1 MEKKKNKWF
10 SFTIFKE
17 SFKSNYISLSIVGIG
32 NALIALVVILILST
46 LSLNTTKQSMLNMFN
61 TANMEHSLK
70 QASVGAYIAF
80 EGSIEAH
87 ETYLPEAEK
96 YLFLAYEGTSGAI
109 DLLNGDYNVEIRIIE
124 GAYNLAFLT
133 SSAETDDEKH
143 EEAKASTLSTLDT
156 ILNLGEMSENE
167 KSLVNSYVTVYLDNA
182 YADPS
187 LTSEELI
194 EQSLYDVV
202 ENYLNDNLGGLIFT
216 IDDFKTYIKDV
227 QEEVNADSSNKD
239 QIIKENISE
248 MISSF
253 LPDYSEIIDL
263 TISTLLDGYLEN
275 QSAYE
280 NNEILEGEELG
291 YKDQVY
297 YSVIEN
303 LIKSI
308 IDTTLVYEFL
318 PDFEVN
324 YVTNELGEPIYYEEK
339 EVNGVN
345 QKVEVV
351 ITSMEDRDKLIPVK
365 ENMGLYS
372 NLLEKMYKEILT
384 GEPYSEEEF
393 AKAQEE
399 ANEYFDVFMPKI
411 YEFYKEFVNNK
422 RIYIDEASGEI
433 NKDYLRSKVGNL
445 IYSYAQEIIPGF
457 FDVDNLSEI
466 NKETIG
472 LDGEEL
478 LNKAYD
484 YSISAI
490 AIFEDEQEKELNE
503 GRNIIDAMKI
513 SLNRASSSLIDELPA
528 DISYK
533 LNDLA
538 SRNLYGLVVGVIL
551 FSIAGLLLPIV
562 YSILTAN
569 SLVAQQVESGSLAFT
584 LSAPI
589 KRKTIIISKALYM
602 IFAITSMYL
611 LLFIFSLIARE
622 IGIAIGGV
630 DFIESL
636 TVQDLLLY
644 TLGSYLVSLAISGI
658 CFLSSSVFNKTKY
671 AIGVGGGISVFFL
684 VSSILGLFGS
694 EVMPLALR
702 IDSMNFFNFLTI
714 IRLFDV
720 QSILDGTTTFYF
732 LLIPLIVISVVTYV
746 VGCVVFTK
754 KDLPL

>member
-17 SFKSNYISLSIVGIG
+17 SFKSNFISLSIVGIG

-109 DLLNGDYNVEIRIIE
+109 DLLNGDYNVEIRGIKLVYD
-124 GAYNLAFLT
+124 AAFLT

-156 ILNLGEMSENE
+156 ILNLGEMSESE

-227 QEEVNADSSNKD
+227 QGEVNADSSNKD

-275 QSAYE
+275 QTAYE

-324 YVTNELGEPIYYEEK
+324 YVTNELGEPIYYEGK

-351 ITSMEDRDKLIPVK
+351 ITSVEDRDKLVPVK
-365 ENMGLYS
+365 ENMGLCS
-372 NLLEKMYKEILT
+372 NLLEKMNKEILT

-399 ANEYFDVFMPKI
+399 ANEYFDIFMPKI

-422 RIYIDEASGEI
+422 EIYIDEASGEI

-457 FDVDNLSEI
+457 FNVENLSEI

-490 AIFEDEQEKELNE
+490 AIFEDEQEKEMNE

-602 IFAITSMYL
+602 VFAITSMYL

-636 TVQDLLLY
+636 KVQDLLLY

>member
-96 YLFLAYEGTSGAI
+96 YLFLVYEGTSGAI
-109 DLLNGDYNVEIRIIE
+109 DLLNGDYNSEIRIIE
-124 GAYNLAFLT
+124 GVYNLAFFT

-143 EEAKASTLSTLDT
+143 EEAKANTLSTLDT
-156 ILNLGEMSENE
+156 ILNLGQMSENE

-275 QSAYE
+275 QTAYE

-297 YSVIEN
+297 YSIIEN

-351 ITSMEDRDKLIPVK
+351 ITSIEDRDKLVPVK

-372 NLLEKMYKEILT
+372 NLLEKMNKEILT

-399 ANEYFDVFMPKI
+399 ANEYFDIFMPKI
-411 YEFYKEFVNNK
+411 YEFYKEFVSNK
-422 RIYIDEASGEI
+422 WIYIDEASGEI

-490 AIFEDEQEKELNE
+490 AIFEDEQEKEMNG
-503 GRNIIDAMKI
+503 GRNMIDAMKI

-602 IFAITSMYL
+602 VFAITSMYL

-636 TVQDLLLY
+636 KVQDLLLY

>member
-17 SFKSNYISLSIVGIG
+17 SFKSNFISLSIVGIG

-70 QASVGAYIAF
+70 QASVGTYIAF

-109 DLLNGDYNVEIRIIE
+109 DLLNGDYNPEIRGIKLVYD
-124 GAYNLAFLT
+124 AAFLT

-156 ILNLGEMSENE
+156 FLNLGEMSESE

-253 LPDYSEIIDL
+253 LPDYSEIINL

-351 ITSMEDRDKLIPVK
+351 ITSTEDRDKLVPVK

-372 NLLEKMYKEILT
+372 NLLEKMNKEILT

-399 ANEYFDVFMPKI
+399 ANEYFDIFMPKI

-422 RIYIDEASGEI
+422 EIYIDEASGEI
-433 NKDYLRSKVGNL
+433 NKDYLRTKVGNL

-457 FDVDNLSEI
+457 FDVENLSEI

-490 AIFEDEQEKELNE
+490 AIFEDEQEKEMNE

-602 IFAITSMYL
+602 VFAITSMYL

-636 TVQDLLLY
+636 KVQDLLLY

-714 IRLFDV
+714 ICLFDV

>member
-17 SFKSNYISLSIVGIG
+17 SFKSNFISLSIVGIG

-109 DLLNGDYNVEIRIIE
+109 DLLNGDYNVEIRGIE
-124 GAYNLAFLT
+124 VAYNLAFLT

-156 ILNLGEMSENE
+156 ILNLGEMSESE
-167 KSLVNSYVTVYLDNA
+167 KSLVNSYVIVYLDNA

-187 LTSEELI
+187 LTREELI

-227 QEEVNADSSNKD
+227 QEEVNANSSNKD

-248 MISSF
+248 IISSF

-275 QSAYE
+275 QTAYE

-351 ITSMEDRDKLIPVK
+351 ITSMEDRDKLVPVK

-372 NLLEKMYKEILT
+372 NLLEKMNKEILT

-399 ANEYFDVFMPKI
+399 ANEYFDIFMPKI

-422 RIYIDEASGEI
+422 GIYIDEASGEI

-490 AIFEDEQEKELNE
+490 AIFEDEQEKEMNE

-602 IFAITSMYL
+602 VFAITSMYL

-636 TVQDLLLY
+636 KVQDLLLY

>member
-1 MEKKKNKWF
+1 MEKRKNKWF

-17 SFKSNYISLSIVGIG
+17 SFKSNFISLSIVGIG

-87 ETYLPEAEK
+87 ERYLPEAEK

-109 DLLNGDYNVEIRIIE
+109 DLLNGDYNSEIRVIE
-124 GAYNLAFLT
+124 AAYNLAFLT

-143 EEAKASTLSTLDT
+143 EEAKAKTLSTLDT

-167 KSLVNSYVTVYLDNA
+167 KSLVNSYVTIYLDNA
-182 YADPS
+182 YADSS

-202 ENYLNDNLGGLIFT
+202 ENYLNDNLGGLVFT
-216 IDDFKTYIKDV
+216 IDDFKTYIKEV

-239 QIIKENISE
+239 QIIKDNINE

-263 TISTLLDGYLEN
+263 TISTLLDGYLAN

-280 NNEILEGEELG
+280 NNEVLEGEELG
-291 YKDQVY
+291 YKDQIY

-339 EVNGVN
+339 EVNGVT

-351 ITSMEDRDKLIPVK
+351 ITSLEDRDKLVPVK

-372 NLLEKMYKEILT
+372 NLLEKMNKEILT

-399 ANEYFDVFMPKI
+399 ANEYFDIFMPKI
-411 YEFYKEFVNNK
+411 YEFYKEFVSNK
-422 RIYIDEASGEI
+422 GIYIDEASGEI
-433 NKDYLRSKVGNL
+433 NKDYLRSKVGNM

-490 AIFEDEQEKELNE
+490 AIFEDEQAKEMNE

-569 SLVAQQVESGSLAFT
+569 SLVAQQIESGSLAFT

-602 IFAITSMYL
+602 VFAITSMYL

-630 DFIESL
+630 DFVESL
-636 TVQDLLLY
+636 KVQDLLLY
-644 TLGSYLVSLAISGI
+644 TLGSYLVSLAISGV

-720 QSILDGTTTFYF
+720 QSILDGTTTFYY
-732 LLIPLIVISVVTYV
+732 LLIPLIAISVVTYV

>member
-109 DLLNGDYNVEIRIIE
+109 DLLNGDYNVEIRGIE
-124 GAYNLAFLT
+124 VAYNLAFLT

-156 ILNLGEMSENE
+156 ILNLEQMSENE
-167 KSLVNSYVTVYLDNA
+167 KSFVNSYVTVYLDNA

-187 LTSEELI
+187 LTREELI

-253 LPDYSEIIDL
+253 IPDYSEIIDL

-275 QSAYE
+275 QTAYE

-351 ITSMEDRDKLIPVK
+351 ITSVEDRDKLVPVK

-372 NLLEKMYKEILT
+372 NLLEKMNKEILT

-399 ANEYFDVFMPKI
+399 ANEYFDIFMPKI
-411 YEFYKEFVNNK
+411 YEFYNEFVNNK
-422 RIYIDEASGEI
+422 GIYIDEASGEI
-433 NKDYLRSKVGNL
+433 NKDYLRSKVSNL

-490 AIFEDEQEKELNE
+490 AIFEDEQEKEMNE
-503 GRNIIDAMKI
+503 GRNIIDAIKI

-602 IFAITSMYL
+602 VFAITSMYL

-636 TVQDLLLY
+636 KVQDLLLY

>member
-109 DLLNGDYNVEIRIIE
+109 DLLNGDYNSEIRIIE
-124 GAYNLAFLT
+124 GAYNLAFFT

-156 ILNLGEMSENE
+156 ILSLGEMSENE
-167 KSLVNSYVTVYLDNA
+167 KSFVNSYVTVYLDNA

-351 ITSMEDRDKLIPVK
+351 ITSMEDRDKLVPVK

-372 NLLEKMYKEILT
+372 NLLEKMNKEILT

-399 ANEYFDVFMPKI
+399 ANEYFDIFMPKI

-422 RIYIDEASGEI
+422 GIYID
-433 NKDYLRSKVGNL
+433 
-445 IYSYAQEIIPGF
+445 
-457 FDVDNLSEI
+457 
-466 NKETIG
+466 
-472 LDGEEL
+472 
-478 LNKAYD
+478 
-484 YSISAI
+484 
-490 AIFEDEQEKELNE
+490 
-503 GRNIIDAMKI
+503 
-513 SLNRASSSLIDELPA
+513 
-528 DISYK
+528 
-533 LNDLA
+533 
-538 SRNLYGLVVGVIL
+538 
-551 FSIAGLLLPIV
+551 
-562 YSILTAN
+562 
-569 SLVAQQVESGSLAFT
+569 
-584 LSAPI
+584 
-589 KRKTIIISKALYM
+589 
-602 IFAITSMYL
+602 
-611 LLFIFSLIARE
+611 
-622 IGIAIGGV
+622 
-630 DFIESL
+630 
-636 TVQDLLLY
+636 
-644 TLGSYLVSLAISGI
+644 
-658 CFLSSSVFNKTKY
+658 
-671 AIGVGGGISVFFL
+671 
-684 VSSILGLFGS
+684 
-694 EVMPLALR
+694 
-702 IDSMNFFNFLTI
+702 
-714 IRLFDV
+714 
-720 QSILDGTTTFYF
+720 
-732 LLIPLIVISVVTYV
+732 
-746 VGCVVFTK
+746 
-754 KDLPL
+754 

>member
-17 SFKSNYISLSIVGIG
+17 SFKSNFISLSIVGIG

-109 DLLNGDYNVEIRIIE
+109 DLLNGDYNVEIRTIE
-124 GAYNLAFLT
+124 GFYNLEFFT

-227 QEEVNADSSNKD
+227 QGEVNADSSNKD

-275 QSAYE
+275 QTAYE

-324 YVTNELGEPIYYEEK
+324 YVTNELGEPIYYEGK

-351 ITSMEDRDKLIPVK
+351 ITSVEDRDKLVPVK

-372 NLLEKMYKEILT
+372 NLLEKMNKEILT

-399 ANEYFDVFMPKI
+399 ANEYFDIFMPKI

-422 RIYIDEASGEI
+422 EIYIDEASGEI

-457 FDVDNLSEI
+457 FNVENLSEI

-490 AIFEDEQEKELNE
+490 AIFEDEQEKEMNE

-602 IFAITSMYL
+602 VFAITSMYL

-636 TVQDLLLY
+636 KVQDLLLY